1 MNNSI
6 VSQLQYYADNFKI
19 PNILLYGPSGS
30 GKRTI
35 LQTFIDYNYRN
46 CDKNVRGDY
55 TQYVECA
62 HGKGIRFIREEL
74 KHFAKTN
81 IGLGENVPCKCII
94 LLNAEKLT
102 IDAQSALRRCVE
114 VFSSSTRFFITV
126 ESKSGILRPILSRF
140 SCIYVPLSSEGSYHK
155 RLLRTS
161 FEGKQKEDNLVD
173 RERMSRVSKWNIQR
187 VGIDFNNIIGS
198 SVSLYQKG
206 VSGLDI
212 IEWLIEQCEKD
223 KCRWKTVLELE
234 RFKNDCRNESMFIA
248 YCLSVISTLD
258 KVRENVLN
266 T

>member
-35 LQTFIDYNYRN
+35 LQTFIDYIYRN

-126 ESKSGILRPILSRF
+126 ETKAGILRPILSRF
-140 SCIYVPLSSEGSYHK
+140 SCIYVPLSSEGSYHNK
-155 RLLRTS
+155 LLRAT
-161 FEGKQKEDNLVD
+161 FESKVTDDNLVD
-173 RERMSRVSKWNIQR
+173 KENKKRLSVWNAQR
-187 VGIDFNNIIGS
+187 VRVDFSDIIGS

-206 VSGLDI
+206 ISGLDI
-212 IEWLIEQCEKD
+212 IEWLTHQCQKD

-258 KVRENVLN
+258 EVRENVLN